1 MREQVNIMNEH
12 DQEMNLVIL
21 LINKFL
27 NNFYVTKKLAS

>member
-1 MREQVNIMNEH
+1 MREQMNIMNEH

-27 NNFYVTKKLAS
+27 NNFYVTKK